1 MGTSRTHQAAAAAP
15 RGLTRLVALSGL
27 AGAVA
32 AIALPGSAQ
41 AAEIASILAIGAL
54 ALLAGHGW
62 GLPVVTV
69 VDVVLLGRLWPLVIY
84 DWPPGPAVQ
93 VAVYTALLGALPGLF
108 LLRRTLPRAVDL
120 VLGARCSPRARL
132 VGVACGAI
140 LSGLLLIL
148 PVWQPLP

>member
-1 MGTSRTHQAAAAAP
+1 MGTSRTDLAPAAGP
-15 RGLTRLVALSGL
+15 RGLSLLVALSGL
-27 AGAVA
+27 ASALA

-41 AAEIASILAIGAL
+41 TAEIASILAIGAL

-108 LLRRTLPRAVDL
+108 LLRRTLPRAVEL
-120 VLGARCSPRARL
+120 VLGVRCSPRAHL
-132 VGVACGAI
+132 AGVACGAV
-140 LSGLLLIL
+140 LSGLWLIL
-148 PVWQPLP
+148 PVWQTLP